1 MATTLAPFQPGLATG
16 NASSNALTTTGNANS
31 NGGGALATF
40 TPGIDMNQQAGGNG
54 ANGFNGGN
62 NFGTGPLAG
71 VQQMLQQPSVKK
83 AMPIVLMG
91 LAVLLFAL
99 LYFWINMP
107 SYRPL
112 MVNMSEADQQT
123 AMEALKASEFKPV
136 MDPASGQITVPSNKY
151 HEARIFLASKGIPKT
166 GNLGMDSL
174 KDQSA
179 MTTSQ
184 FMEQVRY
191 TSAMEQELARTI
203 MQIDSIQQ
211 ARVHLAMPKQS
222 VFVRD
227 RTPPKASVVITPY
240 AGRSVSQN
248 QVQALVH
255 LVASSVPLMTPENVA
270 VVDNQG
276 KLITDSSTAA
286 SLGQTSAQSQHKQRM
301 EDVYRQRVM
310 QILSPIVG
318 DNNVRSQVNMAM
330 DFTQTEVTTE
340 DFDTRDKGPKTRSE
354 AISEDKNSA
363 QEAAG
368 IPGTLSNTPPPA
380 PSATTNSSAATSAG
394 AGGGTNSTTAR
405 STRNFELDRSV
416 RHVKSATG
424 TIDRLSVA
432 VLINERAPTPGA
444 KDDKGVPG
452 PSTPNPYTEE
462 EITRMQELVRGVVGF
477 DEKRGDVVTVVQA
490 KFEPEVV
497 YDLSIPWYKDESLQT
512 YIKSGLLGIV
522 FLAFLMMVIR
532 PAVLRM
538 LGLLKTPEELAAEA
552 AAAEAAAVA
561 AKVALADGELSAEDM
576 SAIQLGE
583 GETLE
588 DIKAKLKP
596 KKSSIS
602 MEMLDTAN
610 TYDDKVALVRMIVAE
625 DTSRVAS
632 VLKKMIRIS

>member
-1 MATTLAPFQPGLATG
+1 MATTLAPFQPGLASAGTG
-16 NASSNALTTTGNANS
+16 STALATTGGGNTAS
-31 NGGGALATF
+31 GGALATF
-40 TPGIDMNQQAGGNG
+40 TPGMDINSNSGMGG
-54 ANGFNGGN
+54 GGS
-62 NFGTGPLAG
+62 GPLAS
-71 VQQMLQQPSVKK
+71 VQQLMQQPGVKK
-83 AMPIVLMG
+83 AMPLILMG
-91 LAVLLFAL
+91 LAVLLFGIIYVL
-99 LYFWINMP
+99 INMP
-107 SYRPL
+107 TYRPL

-123 AMEALKASEFKPV
+123 AMEALRTSEFKPV
-136 MDPASGQITVPSNKY
+136 LDPASGQITVPSKKY

-166 GNLGMDSL
+166 GNLGMESL

-203 MQIDSIQQ
+203 MQIDSIQH

-227 RTPPKASVVITPY
+227 RTPPKASIVITPHS
-240 AGRSVSQN
+240 GRSVSAN

-276 KLITDSSTAA
+276 KLITDSSSAA
-286 SLGQTSAQSQHKQRM
+286 ILGLTSAESQHKQKI
-301 EDVYRQRVM
+301 EDLYRQRVM

-318 DNNVRSQVNMAM
+318 DNNVRSQVNMAL

-340 DFDTRDKGPKTRSE
+340 DFDSRDKGPKTRSE
-354 AISEDKNSA
+354 AVSEDNNSA
-363 QEAAG
+363 MEAAG

-394 AGGGTNSTTAR
+394 AGGGASSKTAR

-424 TIDRLSVA
+424 TVERLSVA
-432 VLINERAPTPGA
+432 VLINERAPITT
-444 KDDKGVPG
+444 KDEKGLVTD
-452 PSTPNPYTEE
+452 SKPNPYTED
-462 EITRMQELVRGVVGF
+462 EITRMQNLVRGVVGY

-490 KFEPEVV
+490 KFEPEAV
-497 YDLSIPWYKDESLQT
+497 YDMSIPWYKDESMQT
-512 YIKSGLLGIV
+512 YIKSGLLGLM
-522 FLAFLMMVIR
+522 FLAFLLLVIR

-538 LGLLKTPEELAAEA
+538 LGLLKTPAELEAEAIAAALAAE
-552 AAAEAAAVA
+552 
-561 AKVALADGELSAEDM
+561 KVAMGDGELSPEDM
-576 SAIQLGE
+576 NAIQLGE

-588 DIKAKLKP
+588 EIKAKLKP

-632 VLKKMIRIS
+632 VLKKMIKLA

>member
-1 MATTLAPFQPGLATG
+1 MATTTLAPFQPGIASGGSSNTALATTG
-16 NASSNALTTTGNANS
+16 GAGSNA
-31 NGGGALATF
+31 GGALATF
-40 TPGIDMNQQAGGNG
+40 TPGMDINTSSGMGG
-54 ANGFNGGN
+54 AS
-62 NFGTGPLAG
+62 GPLASI
-71 VQQMLQQPSVKK
+71 QQWMQQPSIKK
-83 AMPIVLMG
+83 AMPLILMG
-91 LAVLLFAL
+91 LAVLLFGII
-99 LYFWINMP
+99 YIMINMP

-112 MVNMSEADQQT
+112 MITMSEADQQT
-123 AMEALKASEFKPV
+123 AIEALRTSEFKPV
-136 MDPASGQITVPSNKY
+136 LDPATGQITVPSNKY

-166 GNLGMDSL
+166 GHMGMDSL

-227 RTPPKASVVITPY
+227 RTPPKASVIITPY

-276 KLITDSSTAA
+276 KLITESSTAA
-286 SLGQTSAQSQHKQRM
+286 TLGLTSAQSTHKQKM
-301 EDVYRQRVM
+301 EDLYRLRVT
-310 QILSPIVG
+310 QILAPIVG

-354 AISEDKNSA
+354 ALSEDKNSA
-363 QEAAG
+363 MEAEG

-380 PSATTNSSAATSAG
+380 PSATTNSAAATPAG
-394 AGGGTNSTTAR
+394 SGGGASNTTAR
-405 STRNFELDRSV
+405 STRNYELDRSV
-416 RHVKSATG
+416 RHVKNATG
-424 TIDRLSVA
+424 TMQRLSVA
-432 VLINERAPTPGA
+432 VLSNERAPITT
-444 KDDKGVPG
+444 KNEKGEVTE
-452 PSTPNPYTEE
+452 SKPNPYTEE
-462 EITRMQELVRGVVGF
+462 EITRMQDLVRGVVGF
-477 DEKRGDVVTVVQA
+477 DEKRGDVVAVVQA
-490 KFEPEVV
+490 KFEPEAV
-497 YDLSIPWYKDESLQT
+497 YDLSIPWYKDETMQT
-512 YIKSGLLGIV
+512 YIKSGLLGLM
-522 FLAFLMMVIR
+522 FLAFLMLVIR

-538 LGLLKTPEELAAEA
+538 LGLLKTPAELEAEA
-552 AAAEAAAVA
+552 LAVEEAA
-561 AKVALADGELSAEDM
+561 KKQMMADGELSPEDM
-576 SAIQLGE
+576 NAIQLGE

-588 DIKAKLKP
+588 EIKAKLKP

-632 VLKKMIRIS
+632 VLKKMIKEA

>member
-1 MATTLAPFQPGLATG
+1 MATTTVAPFQPGLASGGSSSTALATTG
-16 NASSNALTTTGNANS
+16 GAGSNA
-31 NGGGALATF
+31 GGALATF
-40 TPGIDMNQQAGGNG
+40 TPGMDINTSSGMGG
-54 ANGFNGGN
+54 AS
-62 NFGTGPLAG
+62 GPLASI
-71 VQQMLQQPSVKK
+71 QQLMQQPSIKK
-83 AMPIVLMG
+83 AMPLILMG
-91 LAVLLFAL
+91 LAVLLFGIIYIL
-99 LYFWINMP
+99 INMP

-112 MVNMSEADQQT
+112 MVNMSEAEQQT
-123 AMEALKASEFKPV
+123 AMEALRTSEFKPV
-136 MDPASGQITVPSNKY
+136 LDPATGQITVPANKY

-166 GNLGMDSL
+166 GHMGMDSL

-227 RTPPKASVVITPY
+227 RTPPKASVIITPH

-276 KLITDSSTAA
+276 KLITESSTAA
-286 SLGQTSAQSQHKQRM
+286 TLGLTSAQSTHKQKM
-301 EDVYRQRVM
+301 EDLYRLRVT
-310 QILSPIVG
+310 QILAPIVG
-318 DNNVRSQVNMAM
+318 DNNVRSQVNMSL

-340 DFDTRDKGPKTRSE
+340 DFDTREKGPKTRSE
-354 AISEDKNSA
+354 ALSEDKNSA
-363 QEAAG
+363 MEAAG

-380 PSATTNSSAATSAG
+380 PSATTNSAAATPAG
-394 AGGGTNSTTAR
+394 SGGGASNTTAR
-405 STRNFELDRSV
+405 STRNYELDRSV
-416 RHVKSATG
+416 RHVKNATG
-424 TIDRLSVA
+424 TLDRLSVA

-444 KDDKGVPG
+444 KDDKGVAG

-462 EITRMQELVRGVVGF
+462 EITRMQNLVRGAVGF

-490 KFEPEVV
+490 KFEPEAV
-497 YDLSIPWYKDESLQT
+497 YDLSIPWYKDETMQT
-512 YIKSGLLGIV
+512 YIKSGLLGLM
-522 FLAFLMMVIR
+522 FLAFLMLVIR

-538 LGLLKTPEELAAEA
+538 LGLLKTPAELEAEA
-552 AAAEAAAVA
+552 LAVEEAA
-561 AKVALADGELSAEDM
+561 KKQLMADGELSPEDM
-576 SAIQLGE
+576 NAIQLGE

-588 DIKAKLKP
+588 EIKAKLKP

-632 VLKKMIRIS
+632 VLKKMIKEA

>member
-1 MATTLAPFQPGLATG
+1 MATTTLAPFQPGIAAGGSSNTALATTG
-16 NASSNALTTTGNANS
+16 GAGSNA
-31 NGGGALATF
+31 GGALATF
-40 TPGIDMNQQAGGNG
+40 TPGMDINTSSGMGG
-54 ANGFNGGN
+54 AS
-62 NFGTGPLAG
+62 GPLASI
-71 VQQMLQQPSVKK
+71 QQLMQQPSIKK
-83 AMPIVLMG
+83 AMPLILMG
-91 LAVLLFAL
+91 LAVLLFGIIYIL
-99 LYFWINMP
+99 INMP

-112 MVNMSEADQQT
+112 MVNMSEAEQQT
-123 AMEALKASEFKPV
+123 AMEALRTSEFKPV
-136 MDPASGQITVPSNKY
+136 LDPATGQITVPANKY

-166 GNLGMDSL
+166 GHMGMDSL

-227 RTPPKASVVITPY
+227 RTPPKASVIITPH

-276 KLITDSSTAA
+276 KLITESSSAA
-286 SLGQTSAQSQHKQRM
+286 TLGLTSAQSTHKQKM
-301 EDVYRQRVM
+301 EDLYRQRVT
-310 QILSPIVG
+310 QILAPIVG

-340 DFDTRDKGPKTRSE
+340 DFDTREKGPKTRSE
-354 AISEDKNSA
+354 ALSEDKNSA
-363 QEAAG
+363 MEAAG

-380 PSATTNSSAATSAG
+380 PSATTNSAASTPAG
-394 AGGGTNSTTAR
+394 SGGGVGNTTAR
-405 STRNFELDRSV
+405 STRNYELDRSV
-416 RHVKSATG
+416 RHVKNATG
-424 TIDRLSVA
+424 TLDRLSVA

-444 KDDKGVPG
+444 KDDKGVAG

-462 EITRMQELVRGVVGF
+462 EITRMQNLVRGVVGF

-497 YDLSIPWYKDESLQT
+497 YDLSIPWYKDETMQT
-512 YIKSGLLGIV
+512 YIKSGLLGLM
-522 FLAFLMMVIR
+522 FLAFLMLVIR

-538 LGLLKTPEELAAEA
+538 LGLLKTPAELEAEA
-552 AAAEAAAVA
+552 LAVEEAA
-561 AKVALADGELSAEDM
+561 KKQLMADGELSPEDM
-576 SAIQLGE
+576 NAIQLGE

-588 DIKAKLKP
+588 EIKAKLKP

-632 VLKKMIRIS
+632 VLKKMIKES

>member
-1 MATTLAPFQPGLATG
+1 MATTTASFTPALATG
-16 NASSNALTTTGNANS
+16 GSNSTALATTGGAGSNA
-31 NGGGALATF
+31 GGALATF
-40 TPGIDMNQQAGGNG
+40 TPGMDVQQAN
-54 ANGFNGGN
+54 GN
-62 NFGTGPLAG
+62 NYGGAGGGPLAS

-83 AMPIVLMG
+83 AMPLILMA

-99 LYFWINMP
+99 LYILINMP

-123 AMEALKASEFKPV
+123 AMEALRASEFKPV
-136 MDPASGQITVPSNKY
+136 LDPSTGQITVPANKY
-151 HEARIFLASKGIPKT
+151 HEARIFLASKGLPKT
-166 GNLGMDSL
+166 GNMGIDSL

-191 TSAMEQELARTI
+191 TAAMEQELARTI

-227 RTPPKASVVITPY
+227 RTPPKASVIITPY

-276 KLITDSSTAA
+276 KLITDSSNAA
-286 SLGQTSAQSQHKQRM
+286 ALGLTSAQSNHKQKM

-318 DNNVRSQVNMAM
+318 DNNVRSQVNMAL

-340 DFDTRDKGPKTRSE
+340 DFDTREKGPKTRSE
-354 AISEDKNSA
+354 ALSEDKSGA
-363 QEAAG
+363 AEAAG

-380 PSATTNSSAATSAG
+380 PSATTNSSASTPAG
-394 AGGGTNSTTAR
+394 SGGTSNSSTAR
-405 STRNFELDRSV
+405 TTRNYELDRSV
-416 RHVKSATG
+416 RHVKNATG
-424 TIDRLSVA
+424 TVDRLSVA
-432 VLINERAPTPGA
+432 VLINERAPTTT
-444 KDDKGVPG
+444 KNEKGEVTE
-452 PSTPNPYTEE
+452 SKPNPYTDE
-462 EITRMQELVRGVVGF
+462 EITRMQDLVRGVVGY

-490 KFEPEVV
+490 KFEPETV
-497 YDLSIPWYKDESLQT
+497 YDLSIPWYKDESMQT
-512 YIKSGLLGIV
+512 YIKSGLLGV
-522 FLAFLMMVIR
+522 MFLAFIMMVIR

-538 LGLLKTPEELAAEA
+538 LGLLKTPAELEAEA
-552 AAAEAAAVA
+552 AAAALAAE
-561 AKVALADGELSAEDM
+561 KIALADGELSPEDM
-576 SAIQLGE
+576 NAIQLGE

-588 DIKAKLKP
+588 EIKAKLKP

-632 VLKKMIRIS
+632 VLKKMIKVA

>member
-1 MATTLAPFQPGLATG
+1 MATTTLAPFQPGIAAGGSSSTALATTG
-16 NASSNALTTTGNANS
+16 GAGSNA
-31 NGGGALATF
+31 GGALATF
-40 TPGIDMNQQAGGNG
+40 TPGMDINTSSGMGG
-54 ANGFNGGN
+54 AS
-62 NFGTGPLAG
+62 GPLASI
-71 VQQMLQQPSVKK
+71 QQWMQQPSIKK
-83 AMPIVLMG
+83 AMPLILMG
-91 LAVLLFAL
+91 LAVLLFGII
-99 LYFWINMP
+99 YIMINMP

-112 MVNMSEADQQT
+112 MVNMSEAEQQT
-123 AMEALKASEFKPV
+123 AIEALRTSEFKPV
-136 MDPASGQITVPSNKY
+136 LDPATGQITVPSNKY

-166 GNLGMDSL
+166 GHMGMDSL

-227 RTPPKASVVITPY
+227 RTPPKASVIITPH

-276 KLITDSSTAA
+276 KLITESSTAA
-286 SLGQTSAQSQHKQRM
+286 TLGLTSAQSTHKQKM
-301 EDVYRQRVM
+301 EEIYRLRVT
-310 QILSPIVG
+310 QILAPIVG
-318 DNNVRSQVNMAM
+318 DNNVRSQVNMSL

-340 DFDTRDKGPKTRSE
+340 DFDTREKGPKTRSE
-354 AISEDKNSA
+354 ALSEDKNSA
-363 QEAAG
+363 MEAAG

-380 PSATTNSSAATSAG
+380 PSATTNSAASTPAG
-394 AGGGTNSTTAR
+394 AGGGVGNTTAR
-405 STRNFELDRSV
+405 STRNYELDRSV
-416 RHVKSATG
+416 RHVKNATG
-424 TIDRLSVA
+424 TMERLSVA

-444 KDDKGVPG
+444 KDDKGVAG

-462 EITRMQELVRGVVGF
+462 EITRMQNLVRGVVGF

-490 KFEPEVV
+490 KFEPETV
-497 YDLSIPWYKDESLQT
+497 YDLSIPWYKDETMQT
-512 YIKSGLLGIV
+512 YIKSGLLGLM
-522 FLAFLMMVIR
+522 FLAFLMLVIR

-538 LGLLKTPEELAAEA
+538 LGLLKTPAELEAEA
-552 AAAEAAAVA
+552 LALEEAT
-561 AKVALADGELSAEDM
+561 KKQLLADGELSPEDM
-576 SAIQLGE
+576 NAIQLGE

-588 DIKAKLKP
+588 EIKAKLKP

-632 VLKKMIRIS
+632 VLKKMIKES

>member
-1 MATTLAPFQPGLATG
+1 MATTTLAPFQPGLASGGSSSTALATSG
-16 NASSNALTTTGNANS
+16 GAGSNA
-31 NGGGALATF
+31 GGALATF
-40 TPGIDMNQQAGGNG
+40 TPGMDINTSSGMGG
-54 ANGFNGGN
+54 AS
-62 NFGTGPLAG
+62 GPLASI
-71 VQQMLQQPSVKK
+71 QQLMQQPSVKR
-83 AMPIVLMG
+83 AMPLILMG
-91 LAVLLFAL
+91 LAVLLFGIIYIL
-99 LYFWINMP
+99 INMP

-112 MVNMSEADQQT
+112 MITMSEADQQT
-123 AMEALKASEFKPV
+123 AMEALRTSEFKPV
-136 MDPASGQITVPSNKY
+136 MDPATGQITVPSNKY

-166 GNLGMDSL
+166 GNLGMESL

-227 RTPPKASVVITPY
+227 RTPPKASVIITPH

-276 KLITDSSTAA
+276 KLITDSSNAA
-286 SLGQTSAQSQHKQRM
+286 ALGLTSAQSNHKQKM

-318 DNNVRSQVNMAM
+318 DNNVRSQVNMAL

-340 DFDTRDKGPKTRSE
+340 DFDTREKGPKTRSE
-354 AISEDKNSA
+354 ALSEDKSGA
-363 QEAAG
+363 AEAAG

-380 PSATTNSSAATSAG
+380 PSATTNSAASTPAG
-394 AGGGTNSTTAR
+394 SGGTTNSTNAR
-405 STRNFELDRSV
+405 STRNYELDRSV
-416 RHVKSATG
+416 RHVKNATG
-424 TIDRLSVA
+424 TLDRLSVA

-444 KDDKGVPG
+444 KDDKGVAG

-462 EITRMQELVRGVVGF
+462 EITRMQNLVRGVVGF

-490 KFEPEVV
+490 KFEPEAV
-497 YDLSIPWYKDESLQT
+497 YDLSIPWYKDETMQT
-512 YIKSGLLGIV
+512 YIKSGLLGLM
-522 FLAFLMMVIR
+522 FLAFLMLVIR

-538 LGLLKTPEELAAEA
+538 LGLLKTPAELEAEA
-552 AAAEAAAVA
+552 LALEEAT
-561 AKVALADGELSAEDM
+561 KKQLLADGELSPEDM
-576 SAIQLGE
+576 NAIQLGE

-588 DIKAKLKP
+588 EIKAKLKP

-632 VLKKMIRIS
+632 VLKKMIKEA

>member
-1 MATTLAPFQPGLATG
+1 MATTTASFTPALATG
-16 NASSNALTTTGNANS
+16 GSNSTALATTGGAGSNA
-31 NGGGALATF
+31 GGALATF
-40 TPGIDMNQQAGGNG
+40 TPGMDVQQAN
-54 ANGFNGGN
+54 GN
-62 NFGTGPLAG
+62 NYGGAGGGPLAS

-83 AMPIVLMG
+83 AMPLILMA
-91 LAVLLFAL
+91 LAILLFAL
-99 LYFWINMP
+99 LYVLINMP

-112 MVNMSEADQQT
+112 MLNMSEADDQQT
-123 AMEALKASEFKPV
+123 AIEALRASEFKPV
-136 MDPASGQITVPSNKY
+136 LDPSTGQITVPSNKY
-151 HEARIFLASKGIPKT
+151 HEARIFLASKGLPKT
-166 GNLGMDSL
+166 GNMGIDSL

-191 TSAMEQELARTI
+191 TAAMEQELARTI

-227 RTPPKASVVITPY
+227 RTPPKASVIITPHS
-240 AGRSVSQN
+240 GRSVSQN

-276 KLITDSSTAA
+276 KLITDSSNAA
-286 SLGQTSAQSQHKQRM
+286 ALGLTSAQSNHKQKM

-318 DNNVRSQVNMAM
+318 DNNVRSQVNMAL

-354 AISEDKNSA
+354 ALSEDKSGA
-363 QEAAG
+363 AEAEG

-380 PSATTNSSAATSAG
+380 PSATTNSSASTPAG
-394 AGGGTNSTTAR
+394 SGGTTNSTTAR
-405 STRNFELDRSV
+405 STRNYELDRSV
-416 RHVKSATG
+416 RHVKNATG
-424 TIDRLSVA
+424 TVDRLSVA
-432 VLINERAPTPGA
+432 VLINERAPTTT
-444 KDDKGVPG
+444 KNEKGEVTD
-452 PSTPNPYTEE
+452 SKPNPYTDEE
-462 EITRMQELVRGVVGF
+462 LTRMQDLVRGVVGY

-490 KFEPEVV
+490 KFEPGTV
-497 YDLSIPWYKDESLQT
+497 YDLSIPWYKDESMQT
-512 YIKSGLLGIV
+512 YIKSGLLGV
-522 FLAFLMMVIR
+522 MFLAFIMMVIR

-538 LGLLKTPEELAAEA
+538 LGLLKTPAELEAEA
-552 AAAEAAAVA
+552 AAALLAAE
-561 AKVALADGELSAEDM
+561 KVALGDGELSPEDM
-576 SAIQLGE
+576 NAIQLGE

-588 DIKAKLKP
+588 EIKAKLKP

-632 VLKKMIRIS
+632 VLKKMIKLA

>member
-1 MATTLAPFQPGLATG
+1 MATTTLAPFQPGIASGGSSNTALATTG
-16 NASSNALTTTGNANS
+16 GAGSNA
-31 NGGGALATF
+31 GGALATF
-40 TPGIDMNQQAGGNG
+40 TPGMDINTSSGMGG
-54 ANGFNGGN
+54 AS
-62 NFGTGPLAG
+62 GPLASI
-71 VQQMLQQPSVKK
+71 QQWMQQPSIKK
-83 AMPIVLMG
+83 AMPLILMG
-91 LAVLLFAL
+91 LAVLLFGII
-99 LYFWINMP
+99 YIMINMP

-112 MVNMSEADQQT
+112 MITMSEADQQT
-123 AMEALKASEFKPV
+123 AIEALRTSEFKPV
-136 MDPASGQITVPSNKY
+136 LDPATGQITVPSNKY

-166 GNLGMDSL
+166 GHMGMDSL

-227 RTPPKASVVITPY
+227 RTPPKASVIITPH

-276 KLITDSSTAA
+276 KLITESSTAA
-286 SLGQTSAQSQHKQRM
+286 TLGLTSAQSTHKQKM
-301 EDVYRQRVM
+301 EDLYRLRVT
-310 QILSPIVG
+310 QILAPIVG

-354 AISEDKNSA
+354 ALSEDKNSA
-363 QEAAG
+363 MEAEG

-380 PSATTNSSAATSAG
+380 PSATTNSAAATPAG
-394 AGGGTNSTTAR
+394 SGGGASNTTAR
-405 STRNFELDRSV
+405 STRNYELDRSV
-416 RHVKSATG
+416 RHVKNATG
-424 TIDRLSVA
+424 TVDRLSVA
-432 VLINERAPTPGA
+432 VLINERAPTPGT
-444 KDDKGVPG
+444 KDDKGVAG

-462 EITRMQELVRGVVGF
+462 EITRMQNLVRGVVGF

-490 KFEPEVV
+490 KFEPEAV
-497 YDLSIPWYKDESLQT
+497 YDLSIPWYKDETMQT
-512 YIKSGLLGIV
+512 YIKSGLLGLM
-522 FLAFLMMVIR
+522 FLAFLMLVIR

-538 LGLLKTPEELAAEA
+538 LGLLKTPAELEAEALAAE
-552 AAAEAAAVA
+552 EAA
-561 AKVALADGELSAEDM
+561 KKQMLADGELSPEDM
-576 SAIQLGE
+576 NAIQLGE

-588 DIKAKLKP
+588 EIKAKLKP

-632 VLKKMIRIS
+632 VLKKMIKEA

>member
-1 MATTLAPFQPGLATG
+1 MATTTAPFTPALATG
-16 NASSNALTTTGNANS
+16 GSNSTALATTGGAGSNA
-31 NGGGALATF
+31 GGALATF
-40 TPGIDMNQQAGGNG
+40 TPGMDVQQA
-54 ANGFNGGN
+54 NGGN
-62 NFGTGPLAG
+62 YPVSAGGGGGPLASM
-71 VQQMLQQPSVKK
+71 QQMMQQPSVKK
-83 AMPIVLMG
+83 AMPIILMG

-99 LYFWINMP
+99 MYVWINMP

-112 MVNMSEADQQT
+112 MINMSEADQQT
-123 AMEALKASEFKPV
+123 AMEALKTSEFKPV
-136 MDPASGQITVPSNKY
+136 MDPATGQITVPSNKY

-166 GNLGMDSL
+166 GNMGIDSL

-191 TSAMEQELARTI
+191 TAAMEQELARTI

-227 RTPPKASVVITPY
+227 RTPPKASVIITPY

-286 SLGQTSAQSQHKQRM
+286 SLGLTSAQSMHKQKM

-318 DNNVRSQVNMAM
+318 DNNVRSQVNMAL

-340 DFDTRDKGPKTRSE
+340 DFDTREKGPKTRSE
-354 AISEDKNSA
+354 ALSEDKNGA
-363 QEAAG
+363 AEAAG

-380 PSATTNSSAATSAG
+380 PSATTNSSAATTAG
-394 AGGGTNSTTAR
+394 SGGTTTSTTAR
-405 STRNFELDRSV
+405 STRNYELDRSV
-416 RHVKSATG
+416 RHVKNATG
-424 TIDRLSVA
+424 TMERLSVA
-432 VLINERAPTPGA
+432 VLINERAPTVTRN
-444 KDDKGVPG
+444 DKGEVTE
-452 PSTPNPYTEE
+452 SKPNPYTDE
-462 EITRMQELVRGVVGF
+462 EITRMQDLVRGVVGY

-490 KFEPEVV
+490 KFEPEPV

-512 YIKSGLLGIV
+512 YIKSGLLGVV
-522 FLAFLMMVIR
+522 FIAFLMMVIR

-538 LGLLKTPEELAAEA
+538 LGLIKTPAELEAEA
-552 AAAEAAAVA
+552 AAAAAAA
-561 AKVALADGELSAEDM
+561 EKIAMADGELTPEDM
-576 SAIQLGE
+576 NAIQLGE

-610 TYDDKVALVRMIVAE
+610 SYDDKVALVRMIVAE

-632 VLKKMIRIS
+632 VLKKMIKQA

>member
-1 MATTLAPFQPGLATG
+1 MATTTVAPFQPGLASGGSSSTALATTG
-16 NASSNALTTTGNANS
+16 GAGSNA
-31 NGGGALATF
+31 GGALATF
-40 TPGIDMNQQAGGNG
+40 TPGMDINTSSGMGG
-54 ANGFNGGN
+54 AS
-62 NFGTGPLAG
+62 GPLASI
-71 VQQMLQQPSVKK
+71 QQLMQQPSIKK
-83 AMPIVLMG
+83 AMPLILMG
-91 LAVLLFAL
+91 LAVLLFGIIYIL
-99 LYFWINMP
+99 INMP

-112 MVNMSEADQQT
+112 MVNMSEAEQQT
-123 AMEALKASEFKPV
+123 AMEALRTSEFKPV
-136 MDPASGQITVPSNKY
+136 LDPTTGQITVPANKY

-166 GNLGMDSL
+166 GHMGMDSL

-227 RTPPKASVVITPY
+227 RTPPKASVIITPH

-255 LVASSVPLMTPENVA
+255 LIASSVPLMTPENVA

-276 KLITDSSTAA
+276 KLITESSTAA
-286 SLGQTSAQSQHKQRM
+286 TLGLTSAQSTHKQKM
-301 EDVYRQRVM
+301 EDLYRLRVT
-310 QILSPIVG
+310 QILAPIVG
-318 DNNVRSQVNMAM
+318 DNNVRSQVNMSL

-340 DFDTRDKGPKTRSE
+340 DFDTREKGPKTRSE
-354 AISEDKNSA
+354 ALSEDKNSA
-363 QEAAG
+363 MEAAG

-380 PSATTNSSAATSAG
+380 PSATTNSAAATPSG
-394 AGGGTNSTTAR
+394 TGGGASNTTAR
-405 STRNFELDRSV
+405 STRNYELDRSV
-416 RHVKSATG
+416 RHVKNATG
-424 TIDRLSVA
+424 TLDRLSVA

-444 KDDKGVPG
+444 KDDKGVAG

-462 EITRMQELVRGVVGF
+462 EITRMQNLVRGVVGF

-490 KFEPEVV
+490 KFEPEAV
-497 YDLSIPWYKDESLQT
+497 YDLSIPWYKDETMQT
-512 YIKSGLLGIV
+512 YIKSGLLGLM
-522 FLAFLMMVIR
+522 FLAFLMLVIR

-538 LGLLKTPEELAAEA
+538 LGLLKTPAELEAEA
-552 AAAEAAAVA
+552 LAVEEAA
-561 AKVALADGELSAEDM
+561 KKQLMADGELSPEDM
-576 SAIQLGE
+576 NAIQLGE

-588 DIKAKLKP
+588 EIKAKLKP

-632 VLKKMIRIS
+632 VLKKMIKEA

>member
-1 MATTLAPFQPGLATG
+1 
-16 NASSNALTTTGNANS
+16 
-31 NGGGALATF
+31 
-40 TPGIDMNQQAGGNG
+40 
-54 ANGFNGGN
+54 
-62 NFGTGPLAG
+62 
-71 VQQMLQQPSVKK
+71 
-83 AMPIVLMG
+83 
-91 LAVLLFAL
+91 
-99 LYFWINMP
+99 
-107 SYRPL
+107 
-112 MVNMSEADQQT
+112 
-123 AMEALKASEFKPV
+123 
-136 MDPASGQITVPSNKY
+136 
-151 HEARIFLASKGIPKT
+151 
-166 GNLGMDSL
+166 
-174 KDQSA
+174 

-191 TSAMEQELARTI
+191 TAAMEQELARTI

-227 RTPPKASVVITPY
+227 RTPPKASVIITPH

-276 KLITDSSTAA
+276 KLITDSSNAA
-286 SLGQTSAQSQHKQRM
+286 ALGLTSAQSNHKQKM

-318 DNNVRSQVNMAM
+318 DNNVRSQVNMAL

-340 DFDTRDKGPKTRSE
+340 DFDTREKGPKTRSE
-354 AISEDKNSA
+354 ALSEDKSGA
-363 QEAAG
+363 AEAAG

-380 PSATTNSSAATSAG
+380 PSATTNSAASTPAG
-394 AGGGTNSTTAR
+394 SGGTTNSTNAR
-405 STRNFELDRSV
+405 STRNYELDRSV
-416 RHVKSATG
+416 RHVKNATG
-424 TIDRLSVA
+424 TVERLSVA
-432 VLINERAPTPGA
+432 VLINERAPTTT
-444 KDDKGVPG
+444 KNEKGEVTD
-452 PSTPNPYTEE
+452 SKPNPYSEE
-462 EITRMQELVRGVVGF
+462 EITRMQDLVRGVVGY

-490 KFEPEVV
+490 KFEPTIA
-497 YDLSIPWYKDESLQT
+497 YDLSIPWYKDESMQT
-512 YIKSGLLGIV
+512 YIKSGLLGV
-522 FLAFLMMVIR
+522 MFLAFIMMVIR

-538 LGLLKTPEELAAEA
+538 LGLLKTPAELEAEA
-552 AAAEAAAVA
+552 AAAALAAEKIAM
-561 AKVALADGELSAEDM
+561 ADGELSPEDM
-576 SAIQLGE
+576 NAIQLGE

-588 DIKAKLKP
+588 EIKAKLKP

-632 VLKKMIRIS
+632 VLKKMIKVA